1 MPKYLVISTLTDEGA
16 RTLKSRPSRVEEVN
30 RELES
35 MGVKVLEQYAV
46 LGSFDFINIVEAPD
60 NATIAKAMVELASR
74 GTIRTRTM
82 PIIPVKE
89 LIEKLG

>member
-60 NATIAKAMVELASR
+60 NATIARAMVELASR